1 MHGKKSKKGR
11 FATTTH
17 YKPPLI
23 TNHKNLLTMVDYFK
37 ALINIQNEARLK
49 QLASEGV
56 FSTVLNETDPET
68 GELIKEAFIYENFYI
83 RNTNKGLLI
92 RGSLHKYRSRI
103 KGIAT
108 RKQIEQY
115 QGFNGDLFTLSDIN
129 ETLQTLCEV
138 IGFAPSLAVLQNIE
152 IGVNCEVSFDPKEFL
167 KGILF
172 HRSNFDYKTDHEGNY
187 IQFNYQTYFLKIYNK
202 GKQYDLPRN
211 VLRVEIKVMKMTKLK
226 ELGVE
231 LETLNDIR
239 AVTLL
244 QAFEVL
250 YNEFEAV
257 TYYDHTLRLEDLT
270 SKQQGKVTE
279 YQNKSYWQELDKYKK
294 ARQIK
299 QLETMIK
306 EFSNNLKE
314 QIQRQM
320 IETKNKILDTSDL
333 SKVQPFNHLSE
344 NEKVQL
350 SNHLSEALKVQ
361 PFNHLSENEKVQLS
375 NSLSKGVKS
384 CILPFENTPLES
396 VKKDTDLDTK
406 KTAFEVTD
414 LSTDKDKK
422 TSEEKTAF
430 EGSKVEKRFCP
441 ITGVSLE
448 LEDEKRNYITTKTL
462 KHLKET
468 DPARYALICS
478 MNLPHTGK
486 RAKYETDID
495 AHIAKQIRNYYR
507 YRHNVKGKEWAKQL
521 TFDFDTPA
529 AVNE

>member
-1 MHGKKSKKGR
+1 
-11 FATTTH
+11 
-17 YKPPLI
+17 
-23 TNHKNLLTMVDYFK
+23 MVDYFK

-167 KGILF
+167 KGMLF

-270 SKQQGKVTE
+270 SKQQGKALE
-279 YQNKSYWQELDKYKK
+279 YQSKNYWQELDKYKK
-294 ARQIK
+294 TRQIK
-299 QLETMIK
+299 QLETMIQ
-306 EFSNNLKE
+306 EFSNNLKG

-320 IETKNKILDTSDL
+320 IEAKNKILDTSDL
-333 SKVQPFNHLSE
+333 PKVQPFNHPS
-344 NEKVQL
+344 K
-350 SNHLSEALKVQ
+350 
-361 PFNHLSENEKVQLS
+361 NEKVQLS

-406 KTAFEVTD
+406 KTAFDVTD
-414 LSTDKDKK
+414 LDHEKDKK
-422 TSEEKTAF
+422 TVEEKTAF
-430 EGSKVEKRFCP
+430 EGSKIEKRFCP

-448 LEDEKRNYITTKTL
+448 LEKPETNYITTKTL

-521 TFDFDTPA
+521 TFDFDTLA

>member
-1 MHGKKSKKGR
+1 
-11 FATTTH
+11 
-17 YKPPLI
+17 
-23 TNHKNLLTMVDYFK
+23 MVDYFK

-83 RNTNKGLLI
+83 RPTKNGLLI

-129 ETLQTLCEV
+129 ETLQMLCEV

-167 KGILF
+167 KGMLF

-211 VLRVEIKVMKMTKLK
+211 VLRVEIKVMAMKKLK
-226 ELGVE
+226 DVGVE

-270 SKQQGKVTE
+270 SKQQGKAIE

-294 ARQIK
+294 ARQLK
-299 QLETMIK
+299 QLEAMIQ
-306 EFSNNLKE
+306 EFSNNLKG
-314 QIQRQM
+314 QIQGQM
-320 IETKNKILDTSDL
+320 IEAKDKILDTSDL
-333 SKVQPFNHLSE
+333 SKVQPFTRPPE
-344 NEKVQL
+344 NEKVQ
-350 SNHLSEALKVQ
+350 
-361 PFNHLSENEKVQLS
+361 PFT
-375 NSLSKGVKS
+375 SLSKGVKS

-396 VKKDTDLDTK
+396 VKKDTDLDTE
-406 KTAFEVTD
+406 KTAFEVAD
-414 LSTDKDKK
+414 LDPDKDKK
-422 TSEEKTAF
+422 TVEKKTAF

-448 LEDEKRNYITTKTL
+448 LEKPETNYITTKTL

-507 YRHNVKGKEWAKQL
+507 YRHNVKGKEWPKQL

>member
-1 MHGKKSKKGR
+1 
-11 FATTTH
+11 
-17 YKPPLI
+17 
-23 TNHKNLLTMVDYFK
+23 MVDYFK

-83 RNTNKGLLI
+83 RPTKNGLLI

-167 KGILF
+167 KGMLF

-211 VLRVEIKVMKMTKLK
+211 VLRVEIKVMAMKKLK
-226 ELGVE
+226 DVGVE

-270 SKQQGKVTE
+270 SKQQGKAIE
-279 YQNKSYWQELDKYKK
+279 YQNKNYWQELDKYKK
-294 ARQIK
+294 ARQLK
-299 QLETMIK
+299 QLETMIQ
-306 EFSNNLKE
+306 EFSNNLKG
-314 QIQRQM
+314 QIQGQM
-320 IETKNKILDTSDL
+320 IEAKDKILDTSDL
-333 SKVQPFNHLSE
+333 SKVQPFTRPPE
-344 NEKVQL
+344 NEKVQ
-350 SNHLSEALKVQ
+350 
-361 PFNHLSENEKVQLS
+361 PFT
-375 NSLSKGVKS
+375 SLSKGVKS

-396 VKKDTDLDTK
+396 VKKDTDLDTE

-414 LSTDKDKK
+414 LDTGKDKK
-422 TSEEKTAF
+422 TVEEKTAL

-448 LEDEKRNYITTKTL
+448 LEDDKRKYITTKTL

-507 YRHNVKGKEWAKQL
+507 YRHNVKGKEWPKQL

>member
-1 MHGKKSKKGR
+1 
-11 FATTTH
+11 
-17 YKPPLI
+17 
-23 TNHKNLLTMVDYFK
+23 MVDYFK

-56 FSTVLNETDPET
+56 FSTVINETDPET

-83 RNTNKGLLI
+83 RPTKNGLLI

-167 KGILF
+167 KGMLF

-211 VLRVEIKVMKMTKLK
+211 VLRVEIKVMAMKKLK
-226 ELGVE
+226 DVGVE

-270 SKQQGKVTE
+270 SKQQGKAIE

-294 ARQIK
+294 ARQLK
-299 QLETMIK
+299 QLETMIQ
-306 EFSNNLKE
+306 EFSSNLKG
-314 QIQRQM
+314 QIQGQM
-320 IETKNKILDTSDL
+320 IEAKDKILDTSDL
-333 SKVQPFNHLSE
+333 SKVQPFTRPPE
-344 NEKVQL
+344 NEKVQ
-350 SNHLSEALKVQ
+350 
-361 PFNHLSENEKVQLS
+361 PFT
-375 NSLSKGVKS
+375 SLSKCVKS
-384 CILPFENTPLES
+384 CNSTFENTHLES
-396 VKKDTDLDTK
+396 VKKDTDLDTE

-414 LSTDKDKK
+414 LDLEKDKK
-422 TSEEKTAF
+422 TVEEKTTL

-448 LEDEKRNYITTKTL
+448 LEDEKRKYITTKTL

-507 YRHNVKGKEWAKQL
+507 YRHNVKGKEWPKQL

>member
-1 MHGKKSKKGR
+1 
-11 FATTTH
+11 
-17 YKPPLI
+17 
-23 TNHKNLLTMVDYFK
+23 MVDYFK

-83 RNTNKGLLI
+83 RPTKNGLLI

-167 KGILF
+167 KGMLF

-231 LETLNDIR
+231 LGTLNDIR

-257 TYYDHTLRLEDLT
+257 TYYDHTLRLEELT
-270 SKQQGKVTE
+270 SKQQGKAIE

-299 QLETMIK
+299 QLEAMIQ
-306 EFSNNLKE
+306 EFSNNLKG
-314 QIQRQM
+314 QIQGQM
-320 IETKNKILDTSDL
+320 IEAKNKILDTSDL
-333 SKVQPFNHLSE
+333 SKVQPFNR
-344 NEKVQL
+344 
-350 SNHLSEALKVQ
+350 
-361 PFNHLSENEKVQLS
+361 PSENEKVQLS

-396 VKKDTDLDTK
+396 VKKDTDLDTE
-406 KTAFEVTD
+406 KTAFEVTNLD
-414 LSTDKDKK
+414 PDKDKK
-422 TSEEKTAF
+422 TVDEKTVL

-448 LEDEKRNYITTKTL
+448 LEDEKRKYITTKTL

-478 MNLPHTGK
+478 MNLPRTGK
-486 RAKYETDID
+486 HTKYETDID

-507 YRHNVKGKEWAKQL
+507 YRHNVKGKEWPKQL

>member
-1 MHGKKSKKGR
+1 
-11 FATTTH
+11 
-17 YKPPLI
+17 
-23 TNHKNLLTMVDYFK
+23 MVDYFK

-152 IGVNCEVSFDPKEFL
+152 IGVNCEVSFDPKKFL
-167 KGILF
+167 KGMLF

-211 VLRVEIKVMKMTKLK
+211 VLRVEIKVMAMKKLK
-226 ELGVE
+226 DVGVE

-270 SKQQGKVTE
+270 SKQQGKAIE
-279 YQNKSYWQELDKYKK
+279 YQSKNYWQELDKQQKK
-294 ARQIK
+294 YNKK
-299 QLETMIK
+299 QLEAMIQ
-306 EFSNNLKE
+306 EFSNNLKG

-320 IETKNKILDTSDL
+320 IEAKDNILHPNQSEKFT
-333 SKVQPFNHLSE
+333 PFTHLSE
-344 NEKVQL
+344 PQNLHLLHTSTEK
-350 SNHLSEALKVQ
+350 AKFT
-361 PFNHLSENEKVQLS
+361 PFT
-375 NSLSKGVKS
+375 SLSKGVES
-384 CILPFENTPLES
+384 VNSTFENTPLES
-396 VKKDTDLDTK
+396 VKKDTDLDTE

-414 LSTDKDKK
+414 LDPDKDKK
-422 TSEEKTAF
+422 TVEEKTAL

-448 LEDEKRNYITTKTL
+448 LEKPETNYITTKTL

-486 RAKYETDID
+486 RAKYEIDID

-507 YRHNVKGKEWAKQL
+507 YRHNVKGKEWPKQL

>member
-1 MHGKKSKKGR
+1 
-11 FATTTH
+11 
-17 YKPPLI
+17 
-23 TNHKNLLTMVDYFK
+23 MVDYFK

-83 RNTNKGLLI
+83 RPTKNGLLI

-167 KGILF
+167 KGMLF

-270 SKQQGKVTE
+270 SKQQGKAIE
-279 YQNKSYWQELDKYKK
+279 YQNKSYWQELGKDGKSRNLKQHHK
-294 ARQIK
+294 K
-299 QLETMIK
+299 QLETMIQ
-306 EFSNNLKE
+306 EFSNNLKG

-320 IETKNKILDTSDL
+320 IEAKNKILDTSENENIVQINSPSKATNIVQINSPSELLKIVHSNRL
-333 SKVQPFNHLSE
+333 SKNAKIVH
-344 NEKVQL
+344 
-350 SNHLSEALKVQ
+350 
-361 PFNHLSENEKVQLS
+361 S
-375 NSLSKGVKS
+375 NSLSKGVICTNS
-384 CILPFENTPLES
+384 TFENTPLES
-396 VKKDTDLDTK
+396 VKKGTDLDTE

-414 LSTDKDKK
+414 LDPEKDKK
-422 TSEEKTAF
+422 TVEEKTAL

-441 ITGVSLE
+441 ITGLSLE
-448 LEDEKRNYITTKTL
+448 LEDDKRKYITTKTL

-468 DPARYALICS
+468 DPDRYALICS

-507 YRHNVKGKEWAKQL
+507 YRHNVKGKEWPKQL

>member
-1 MHGKKSKKGR
+1 
-11 FATTTH
+11 
-17 YKPPLI
+17 
-23 TNHKNLLTMVDYFK
+23 MVDYFK

-167 KGILF
+167 KGMLF

-211 VLRVEIKVMKMTKLK
+211 VLRVEIKVMAMKKLK
-226 ELGVE
+226 DVGVE

-270 SKQQGKVTE
+270 SKQRGKAIK
-279 YQNKSYWQELDKYKK
+279 YQSKNYWQELDKYKK
-294 ARQIK
+294 TRQIK
-299 QLETMIK
+299 QLETMIQ
-306 EFSNNLKE
+306 EFSNNLKG

-320 IETKNKILDTSDL
+320 IEAKDNILDTSDL
-333 SKVQPFNHLSE
+333 PKVQPFTHPY
-344 NEKVQL
+344 QT
-350 SNHLSEALKVQ
+350 LKVQ
-361 PFNHLSENEKVQLS
+361 PFTHPSEIPKVQPFT
-375 NSLSKGVKS
+375 SLSKGVKS
-384 CILPFENTPLES
+384 CNSTFENTPLES

-414 LSTDKDKK
+414 LDIEKDKK
-422 TSEEKTAF
+422 TLEEKTAL

-448 LEDEKRNYITTKTL
+448 LEKPETNYITTKTL
-462 KHLKET
+462 KYLKEA

-507 YRHNVKGKEWAKQL
+507 YRHNVKGKDWPKQL

>member
-1 MHGKKSKKGR
+1 M
-11 FATTTH
+11 
-17 YKPPLI
+17 
-23 TNHKNLLTMVDYFK
+23 
-37 ALINIQNEARLK
+37 
-49 QLASEGV
+49 
-56 FSTVLNETDPET
+56 
-68 GELIKEAFIYENFYI
+68 
-83 RNTNKGLLI
+83 
-92 RGSLHKYRSRI
+92 
-103 KGIAT
+103 
-108 RKQIEQY
+108 
-115 QGFNGDLFTLSDIN
+115 
-129 ETLQTLCEV
+129 
-138 IGFAPSLAVLQNIE
+138 
-152 IGVNCEVSFDPKEFL
+152 
-167 KGILF
+167 LF

-211 VLRVEIKVMKMTKLK
+211 VLRVEIKVMAMKKLK
-226 ELGVE
+226 DVGVE

-270 SKQQGKVTE
+270 SKQQGKAIE

-294 ARQIK
+294 ARQLK
-299 QLETMIK
+299 QLEAMIQ
-306 EFSNNLKE
+306 EFSNNLKG
-314 QIQRQM
+314 QIQGQM
-320 IETKNKILDTSDL
+320 IEAKDKILDTSNL
-333 SKVQPFNHLSE
+333 SKVQPFTR
-344 NEKVQL
+344 
-350 SNHLSEALKVQ
+350 LSEALKVQ
-361 PFNHLSENEKVQLS
+361 PFTRPHENEKVQPFT
-375 NSLSKGVKS
+375 SLSKGVKS
-384 CILPFENTPLES
+384 CNSTFENTHLES

-406 KTAFEVTD
+406 KTAFDVTD
-414 LSTDKDKK
+414 LDHEKYKK
-422 TSEEKTAF
+422 TVEEKTAL

-448 LEDEKRNYITTKTL
+448 LEKPETNYITTKTL
-462 KHLKET
+462 KHLKEA

-507 YRHNVKGKEWAKQL
+507 YRHNVKGKEWPKQL

-529 AVNE
+529 AVND

>member
-1 MHGKKSKKGR
+1 MHGQNQKKGR
-11 FATTTH
+11 FASTTH
-17 YKPPLI
+17 HKPPLI

-83 RNTNKGLLI
+83 RPTKNGLLI

-167 KGILF
+167 KGMLF

-257 TYYDHTLRLEDLT
+257 TYYDHTLRLEELT
-270 SKQQGKVTE
+270 SKQQAKAIE

-294 ARQIK
+294 TRQIK
-299 QLETMIK
+299 QLETMIQ
-306 EFSNNLKE
+306 EFSNNLKG

-320 IETKNKILDTSDL
+320 IEAKNRILDTSDL
-333 SKVQPFNHLSE
+333 SKVQPFNRPSE
-344 NEKVQL
+344 NEKVQPF
-350 SNHLSEALKVQ
+350 NHLSEALKVQ
-361 PFNHLSENEKVQLS
+361 PFNRPSENEKVQLS

-384 CILPFENTPLES
+384 CNSTFENTPLES
-396 VKKDTDLDTK
+396 VKKDTDLDTE

-414 LSTDKDKK
+414 LDPEKDKK
-422 TSEEKTAF
+422 TVEEKTAL
-430 EGSKVEKRFCP
+430 EVSKVEKRFCP

-448 LEDEKRNYITTKTL
+448 LEKPETNYITTKTL
-462 KHLKET
+462 KHLKEA

-507 YRHNVKGKEWAKQL
+507 YRHNVKGKEWPKQL